1 VANDIEVRLGDVVKM
16 FGDVAAVDQ
25 TRRRRSRYPIASPS

>member
-16 FGDVAAVDQ
+16 VGDVAAVDQ
-25 TRRRRSRYPIASPS
+25 TRRR